1 MYVWQT
7 QIVPRRGVKGA
18 KPAFSVL
25 FIEPHLWNHYYWKT
39 YTTELGICHRN
50 KAFLRFI
57 VARLSLRTISSIM
70 GIKIGWE
77 QRSGGQLMDS
87 PHSILPLQ
95 VELSCIFDVNGL
107 SDLLLGTGDSVAR
120 FKCLNILSVFLM
132 PCLTL
137 PCCSF
142 IILVSAKD
150 IKNSLF
156 NVMLRHTHIYMYKWT
171 HMV

>member
-1 MYVWQT
+1 
-7 QIVPRRGVKGA
+7 
-18 KPAFSVL
+18 
-25 FIEPHLWNHYYWKT
+25 
-39 YTTELGICHRN
+39 
-50 KAFLRFI
+50 
-57 VARLSLRTISSIM
+57 
-70 GIKIGWE
+70 
-77 QRSGGQLMDS
+77 MDS

-95 VELSCIFDVNGL
+95 VELSCIFDVNRL
-107 SDLLLGTGDSVAR
+107 SDLLLGTGDSMAR

-156 NVMLRHTHIYMYKWT
+156 NVMLRHTHIYTCTNEHIWFSLSSDYFCFSPGSLIQWEFFFIFLYLSSWMSTLGMCLYVSIAEEVFPGNT
-171 HMV
+171 HETNP